1 MIVNDHRKLLES
13 ASRRSFGPAFCLP
26 PPDHLMSHHSKYL
39 EVNADLRKDHFDRG
53 KKDYRSFGSF
63 VGLHLFCRQ
72 AHRPYLPWNSTGV
85 LIGNTH
91 QYLVAMRN
99 IINILIGN
107 TKWVSYG
114 CEKYYVPGSKSGITF
129 NLSRTLQKMA
139 CLSWLSSIISLDN
152 HWLMT
157 NE

>member
-53 KKDYRSFGSF
+53 KKDYRSFGPF

-85 LIGNTH
+85 LIGNT
-91 QYLVAMRN
+91 
-99 IINILIGN
+99 
-107 TKWVSYG
+107 S
-114 CEKYYVPGSKSGITF
+114 EKHYAPGSKSGITF

-152 HWLMT
+152 HWLFICNWWQLKKT
-157 NE
+157 GEQCRHCQRHNGLD